1 MLQFPQAKSPAT
13 GPTKP
18 LERLP
23 TMNYSLIKDGQLRK
37 KLKELGIPEWGP
49 RSLLQRR
56 HTEWMN
62 LWNANCDA
70 KVPKTKEELLRDLDV
85 WERTQ
90 GGAGL
95 QSGLLTG
102 SNAVMAKT
110 FDAAAW
116 SSNHDDDFKR
126 LIENARKKKDA
137 KKPNPVESQDST
149 AENQQRNEN
158 MTLNND
164 SQEGASDER
173 LMDRENV
180 KESLYQPPTLISTST
195 PTQIAEGDNAT
206 SLHES

>member
-13 GPTKP
+13 GPAKP

-49 RSLLQRR
+49 RALLQRR

-90 GGAGL
+90 GGASL
-95 QSGLLTG
+95 QSGPLTG

-158 MTLNND
+158 MTLNNN
-164 SQEGASDER
+164 SQEASDAR
-173 LMDRENV
+173 LMDHENV
-180 KESLYQPPTLISTST
+180 KESLYQPSTLISTST
-195 PTQIAEGDNAT
+195 PTQIAEEDNVT
-206 SLHES
+206 SLHGA